1 MRIAECPLPPPLRGE
16 GRGLCSLRLAFGI
29 GGTMRKKLIG
39 RRDFMKSTLAG
50 FGGLFFLPKIDTKQE
65 LRVVE
70 AKGKEKKFFY
80 RILGKTGIRLPAVNM
95 GVMNTDNPSLVR
107 VALDS
112 GMLMLDTAQ
121 TYQRGQNEGM
131 IGEVL
136 KGRPR
141 DSYVIATKA
150 HLPNNRTTGLYTE
163 EATEEAFL
171 KKVDASLRN
180 LGLDCVD
187 IYYHHNVWKRESA
200 LYEPILKALEKVKK
214 AGKAR
219 FVGVTTHMNEPEV
232 IHAAIDSKLYDVI
245 LTSYNFQQKHY
256 SQVREA
262 ISRAA
267 QTGIGIIGMKAIRG
281 GSRQTPAMKNT
292 AAALKWVLQDSNVT
306 TIVPGF
312 TTFEQMKLDLA
323 VAENPI
329 LTDPEKR
336 DLQKEVFVSGLYC
349 QGCRQCL
356 GPCPEDL
363 PIPDLMRAYMYTYGY
378 RNLAHAQDLV
388 LSLNLPDRV
397 CEDCAECAV
406 KCSVGFNVS
415 NKIRDVVR
423 LRDVPSELIG

>member
-1 MRIAECPLPPPLRGE
+1 MNALRGQGE
-16 GRGLCSLRLAFGI
+16 KGRS
-29 GGTMRKKLIG
+29 MEKKLID

-50 FGGLFFLPKIDTKQE
+50 FGGFFILPQIDAKQE
-65 LRVVE
+65 LRVVD
-70 AKGKEKKFFY
+70 AKRKEKKFVY
-80 RILGKTGIRLPAVNM
+80 RTLGRTGIKVPVISM
-95 GVMNTDNPSLVR
+95 GVMNTNDSALVR
-107 VALDS
+107 EALDS
-112 GMLMLDTAQ
+112 GMVMLDTAQ

-136 KGRPR
+136 TGRAR
-141 DSYVIATKA
+141 ESYVIATKA
-150 HLPNNRTTGLYTE
+150 RLPNNQTTGLYTE

-171 KKVDASLRN
+171 RKVDINLKN
-180 LGLDCVD
+180 LGLEYVD

-214 AGKAR
+214 EGKAR
-219 FVGVTTHMNEPEV
+219 FVGITTHMNEPEV
-232 IHAAIDSKLYDVI
+232 IQAAVDSKVYDVI

-256 SQVREA
+256 AEVRSA

-267 QTGIGIIGMKAIRG
+267 KAGIGIVVMKAIRG
-281 GSRQTPAMKNT
+281 GSRQTPTVENP
-292 AAALKWVLQDSNVT
+292 AAALKWVLQDTNVH

-312 TTFEQMKLDLA
+312 TTFDEMNVDIA
-323 VAENPI
+323 VAGNPL

-336 DLQKEVFVSGLYC
+336 DLEKVASVSGLYC

-356 GPCPEDL
+356 GQCSEHL

-378 RNLAHAQDLV
+378 RNLGHAQDLV

-397 CEDCAECAV
+397 CEDCTLCPV

-415 NKIRDVVR
+415 AKIRDVVR
-423 LRDVPSELIG
+423 LRDVPTEFIG

>member
-1 MRIAECPLPPPLRGE
+1 MD
-16 GRGLCSLRLAFGI
+16 
-29 GGTMRKKLIG
+29 KKIG

-50 FGGLFFLPKIDTKQE
+50 VGGLFFLPQIDTKQE

-70 AKGKEKKFFY
+70 AKGKEKKFVY
-80 RILGKTGIRLPAVNM
+80 RTLGKTGIKVPVINM

-112 GMLMLDTAQ
+112 GMVFLDTAQ
-121 TYQRGQNEGM
+121 VYQRGQNEGM

-150 HLPNNRTTGLYTE
+150 RLPNDQTTGLYTQ
-163 EATEEAFL
+163 EATEDAFL
-171 KKVDASLRN
+171 KKVDVSLKN
-180 LGLDCVD
+180 LGLDYVD

-200 LYEPILKALEKVKK
+200 LYEPILKALERVKK

-219 FVGVTTHMNEPEV
+219 FVGITTHMNEPEV
-232 IHAAIDSKLYDVI
+232 IHAAVDSKLYDVI
-245 LTSYNFQQKHY
+245 LTSYNFQQKHF
-256 SQVREA
+256 SQVRGA

-267 QTGIGIIGMKAIRG
+267 QAGLGIVGMKAIRG
-281 GSRQTPAMKNT
+281 GSRQTPTVKNT

-312 TTFEQMKLDLA
+312 TTFEEMKIDLA

-329 LTDPEKR
+329 LTDLEKM
-336 DLQKEVFVSGLYC
+336 DLKKEVSVSGLYC

-356 GPCPEDL
+356 DQCPEHL

-378 RNLAHAQDLV
+378 RNLIHAQDLV
-388 LSLNLPDRV
+388 VSLNLPDRV
-397 CEDCAECAV
+397 CEDCASCSV
-406 KCSVGFNVS
+406 KCPSGFNVS
-415 NKIRDVVR
+415 GKIRDVVR
-423 LRDVPSELIG
+423 LRDVPTEFFG

>member
-1 MRIAECPLPPPLRGE
+1 ML
-16 GRGLCSLRLAFGI
+16 
-29 GGTMRKKLIG
+29 KKLIG
-39 RRDFMKSTLAG
+39 RRDFMKSSLAG
-50 FGGLFFLPKIDTKQE
+50 FGGLFFLPQVDAKQE
-65 LRVVE
+65 LRVVA
-70 AKGKEKKFFY
+70 AKGKEKKFVY
-80 RILGKTGIRLPAVNM
+80 RTLGKTGIKLPAINM
-95 GVMNTDNPSLVR
+95 GVMLTDNPNLVR

-112 GMLMLDTAQ
+112 GVVMLDTAQ
-121 TYQRGQNEGM
+121 VYQRGQNEGM

-150 HLPNNRTTGLYTE
+150 RLPNNQTTGLYTE

-171 KKVDASLRN
+171 KKVDDSLKN
-180 LGLDCVD
+180 LGLEYVD

-219 FVGVTTHMNEPEV
+219 FVGITTHMNEPEV
-232 IHAAIDSKLYDVI
+232 IQATIDSKFYDVI

-256 SQVREA
+256 PEVRDA
-262 ISRAA
+262 IARAA
-267 QTGIGIIGMKAIRG
+267 QAGIGIVGMKAIRG
-281 GSRQTPAMKNT
+281 GSGQTPIVKNT

-312 TTFEQMKLDLA
+312 TTFEHINIDLA
-323 VAENPI
+323 VMENPT
-329 LTDPEKR
+329 LTDDEKR
-336 DLQKEVFVSGLYC
+336 DLQKEVSVSGLYC

-356 GPCPEDL
+356 GQCPKHL

-378 RNLAHAQDLV
+378 RNLVHAQDLV
-388 LSLNLPDRV
+388 LSLDLPARV
-397 CEDCAECAV
+397 CEDCTLCPV

-415 NKIRDVVR
+415 KKIRDVVR
-423 LRDVPSELIG
+423 LREVPTEFIG